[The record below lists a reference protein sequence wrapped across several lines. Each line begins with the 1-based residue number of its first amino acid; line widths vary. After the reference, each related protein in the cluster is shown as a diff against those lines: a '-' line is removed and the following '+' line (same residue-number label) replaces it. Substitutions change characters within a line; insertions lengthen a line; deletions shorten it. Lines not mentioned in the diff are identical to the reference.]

1 MKIWIIALVLLA
13 ACAPQTQT
21 VGTPYRNATLTP
33 GTFIMTDATRLP
45 LRVWSPT
52 QPSSVVVGVHGFND
66 YSRAFEMPGPWFAD
80 RGAVFYAYDQRGFG
94 EAPGHG
100 KWAGGEV
107 MVDDLRT
114 VVALLRVRHP
124 HIPIFV
130 IGTSMG
136 GAVTI
141 AAAAEGNL
149 AADGTILVAP
159 AVWGWS
165 SMNEVYQAALWLSA
179 HAVPQMTLTG
189 EGLGRLPSDN
199 IEMLRA
205 LGVDPLVIKETR
217 VDAIYGLVG
226 LMDQA
231 YLSVEKM
238 TLPTLLLYGERD
250 EIIPKRPVEN
260 IVPRITVEVD
270 VKEYSEGWHMLL
282 RDHQREKV
290 WRDILSWMEHVAAG
304 TGARP

>member
-1 MKIWIIALVLLA
+1 MKIWIVALFLLA
-13 ACAPQTQT
+13 ACAPQTLT
-21 VGTPYRNATLTP
+21 VGTPYRSAALTP
-33 GTFIMTDATRLP
+33 GAFIMTDATRLP
-45 LRVWSPT
+45 LRVWASQQPT
-52 QPSSVVVGVHGFND
+52 AVIVGVHGFND
-66 YSRAFEMPGPWFAD
+66 YSRAFDMPGPWFAD
-80 RGAVFYAYDQRGFG
+80 RGAAVYAYDQRGFG

-114 VVALLRVRHP
+114 VVALLRTRHP
-124 HIPIFV
+124 HIPLFV

-141 AAAAEGNL
+141 AAAAEDKL
-149 AADGTILVAP
+149 AADGVVLVAP

-165 SMNEVYQAALWLSA
+165 SMNEIYQATLWLSA

-199 IEMLRA
+199 IDMLRT
-205 LGVDPLVIKETR
+205 LGADPLVIKETR

-231 YLSVEKM
+231 YFSAGKIA
-238 TLPTLLLYGERD
+238 LPTLLLYGERD
-250 EIIPKRPVEN
+250 EIIPRRPVEN
-260 IVPRITVEVD
+260 LVPRFTTQVS
-270 VKEYSEGWHMLL
+270 VKEYPEGWHMLL

-290 WRDILSWMEHVAAG
+290 WQDIQSWMEQVAADR
-304 TGARP
+304 GAQH

>member
-1 MKIWIIALVLLA
+1 MKIWIAAVFLLA

-21 VGTPYRNATLTP
+21 VGTPYRSAALTSE
-33 GTFIMTDATRLP
+33 TFIMTDAARLP
-45 LRVWSPT
+45 LRVWASQ
-52 QPSSVVVGVHGFND
+52 QPSSVIVGVHGFND
-66 YSRAFEMPGPWFAD
+66 YSRAFEMPGSWFAE
-80 RGAVFYAYDQRGFG
+80 RGATVYAYDQRGFG
-94 EAPGHG
+94 EATGRG

-107 MVDDLRT
+107 MVEDLRT
-114 VVALLRVRHP
+114 VVALLRTRHP
-124 HIPIFV
+124 QIPLFV

-141 AAAAEGNL
+141 AAAGEGKL
-149 AADGTILVAP
+149 IADGVILVAP

-165 SMNEVYQAALWLSA
+165 SMNEIYQAALWLSA

-199 IEMLRA
+199 IDMLRT
-205 LGVDPLVIKETR
+205 LGADPLVIKETR

-231 YLSVEKM
+231 YLSVGKIA
-238 TLPTLLLYGERD
+238 LPTLLLYGQRD
-250 EIIPKRPVEN
+250 EIIPRRPVEN
-260 IVPRITVEVD
+260 IVPRFTTEVS
-270 VKEYSEGWHMLL
+270 VKEYPEGWHMLL

-290 WRDILSWMEHVAAG
+290 WRDILSWMEQVAADR
-304 TGARP
+304 GAQH